1 MRYNI
6 GAAAVYGPPF
16 ASNFPGMTN
25 QSAVLDEVMEL
36 ESPQE
41 HSERAILSGPSE
53 TRATDLPCWFYDQ
66 QRAAWAKF
74 ETMPYPN
81 RKDQA
86 WRFSSVDKLDFSRY
100 NQSARLNQTERDE
113 VLEQSV
119 GLEAVAGR
127 LIFADDQLLR
137 RDPLPE
143 ILLSRGML
151 LMPLERA
158 LIEHEDLFRRHF
170 MAQPATLGSAKFA
183 ALHEA
188 FVSSGTFIYVP
199 RGVEVELPIEV
210 FHWLHRANAAVF
222 PHTLL
227 IADELSKVTVIEHF
241 RSAHRDRPG
250 FACGVND
257 LVAGQGAKVTY
268 ICAQNWNEEI
278 LSIQMNATTAAR
290 EASAMSLNVNL
301 GGAYSRFESLS
312 RLTGEGARSDLLAV
326 SVADG
331 AQEFDARTLQD
342 HVCPHTTSDLLYK
355 NALTDRARNTFGGL
369 IRVEPHA
376 HFTDA
381 YQTVRNLLLSDDA
394 EANSMPG
401 LEILADNVKCSHGAT
416 SGQVDEEEMFYLLA
430 RGIPLS
436 VAKQLLVSGFLN
448 EVIDRLAHPAITGL
462 VRDLIENKFAR
473 R

>member
-1 MRYNI
+1 
-6 GAAAVYGPPF
+6 
-16 ASNFPGMTN
+16 MTN
-25 QSAVLDEVMEL
+25 QTAVLDETMEL

-41 HSERAILSGPSE
+41 PGAILSGPSE
-53 TRATDLPCWFYDQ
+53 TRSAELPTWFREQ

-74 ETMPYPN
+74 ESLPYPN
-81 RKDQA
+81 RKDQP
-86 WRFSSVDKLDFSRY
+86 WRFSNVSALDFSSY
-100 NQSARLNQTERDE
+100 SCAAPLSQDQRDE
-113 VLEQSV
+113 ILDRST
-119 GLEAVAGR
+119 GLDGVSGR

-137 RDPLPE
+137 RDPLPQE
-143 ILLSRGML
+143 LLARGVL
-151 LMPLERA
+151 LKPLERA

-170 MAQPATLGSAKFA
+170 MAQPAALGSAKFA

-188 FVSSGTFIYVP
+188 FVASGTFIYVP
-199 RGVEVELPIEV
+199 RGVEVELPIEI
-210 FHWLHRANAAVF
+210 FHWLDAENTAVF

-241 RSAHRDRPG
+241 RSAHPENAG
-250 FACGVND
+250 LACGVND
-257 LVAGQGAKVTY
+257 LVAGRGAKVNY
-268 ICAQNWNEEI
+268 VCVQNWNEKT
-278 LSIQMNATTAAR
+278 LAIQINATTAER
-290 EASAMSLNVNL
+290 EASALSLNIHL

-326 SVADG
+326 TVASN

-342 HVCPHTTSDLLYK
+342 HISPHTTSDLLYK
-355 NALTDRARNTFGGL
+355 NALNDQTRSTFGGL

-381 YQTVRNLLLSDDA
+381 YQTVRNLLMSDDA

-416 SGQVDEEEMFYLLA
+416 SGQIGEDEMFYLLS
-430 RGIPLS
+430 RGIPAP

-448 EVIDRLAHPAITGL
+448 EAVDRLDHPAITSL
-462 VRDLIENKFAR
+462 IHELIEAKFAR